1 MGIHETIAKEH
12 KIYEQRVNYYK
23 AKVKNLVSDEN
34 ARIQKYNAD
43 RAAEQIKLEQEV
55 EAKYEAARNAYTGEV
70 VRLKMEFN
78 AKREQDIKA
87 TAALRINVDPRF
99 QPVIDMFNT
108 PEN

>member
-1 MGIHETIAKEH
+1 
-12 KIYEQRVNYYK
+12 
-23 AKVKNLVSDEN
+23 
-34 ARIQKYNAD
+34 
-43 RAAEQIKLEQEV
+43 
-55 EAKYEAARNAYTGEV
+55 
-70 VRLKMEFN
+70 MEFN